1 VVSLRTYYIQ
11 VLIYEAPTVSIFY
24 HIKQDYKHYMNREPV
39 RCWRKTKKI
48 PSPARG
54 TRVEMSIIS
63 RLDIL
68 PHSHFVVMFN
78 IVETTTEGEVRLSP
92 FTTTKTINIAPF
104 FIAQDPCKNITS
116 KSGLSSNSSIHS
128 PLRQRFLEAFHEKCT
143 GACLVGSVECTCL
156 IDVMHWNNG

>member
-1 VVSLRTYYIQ
+1 
-11 VLIYEAPTVSIFY
+11 
-24 HIKQDYKHYMNREPV
+24 
-39 RCWRKTKKI
+39 
-48 PSPARG
+48 
-54 TRVEMSIIS
+54 MSIIS

-78 IVETTTEGEVRLSP
+78 IVATTTEGEVRLSP
-92 FTTTKTINIAPF
+92 LTTTKTINIAPF

-156 IDVMHWNNG
+156 IDGMHWNNGWFWIVATHMDDALAQSLGGHQSYCCCKSSP